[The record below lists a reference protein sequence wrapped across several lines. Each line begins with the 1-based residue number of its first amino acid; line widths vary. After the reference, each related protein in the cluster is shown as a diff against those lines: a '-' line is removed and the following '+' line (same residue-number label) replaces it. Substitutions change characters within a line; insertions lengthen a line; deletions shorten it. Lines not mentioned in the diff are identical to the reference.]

1 VQFEVVAQSS
11 LLELALALVVRHD
24 GNVNLLEDVLVLAK
38 VAKGVLAPA
47 SGVAARSSK
56 FGVGIRQTSGTD
68 VRTET
73 ANKHW

>member
-24 GNVNLLEDVLVLAK
+24 GNVDLLEDVLVLAK
-38 VAKGVLAPA
+38 VAEGVLAPA
-47 SGVAARSSK
+47 GGVAARSSE
-56 FGVGIRQTSGTD
+56 FGVWIRQTSSTD

-73 ANKHW
+73 ENKRW